1 MTATRLQPQLMKH
14 GSGRCYS
21 WRRPVRE
28 TCSWLRTGELRAH
41 SSLESD
47 GDQGM
52 EGYHLIAV
60 EAARLANRLP
70 ASVIETVVAR
80 LERSDGSDWANL
92 RGQIALAIPTPDY
105 RGAVVSLLD
114 RWRSQAPEVT
124 PQAVAAA
131 LVTAS
136 YIAKKRREEQ
146 AVEVVWTGPDQSVIP
161 LRRTEQAILQVLNSA
176 QNRILLVSYAVYSIP
191 NIQDAV
197 VHAAKRGVT
206 ITVIVETPNKLDV
219 QSEYSTLQALGDEV
233 ARCSTVYYWPKE
245 NRKTDGSGKLGS
257 LHVKCVVGDGRWL
270 FLSSANLTTYAF
282 SLNMELG
289 VLLTGGR
296 APAQVETMFENLM
309 RE

>member
-1 MTATRLQPQLMKH
+1 
-14 GSGRCYS
+14 
-21 WRRPVRE
+21 
-28 TCSWLRTGELRAH
+28 
-41 SSLESD
+41 
-47 GDQGM
+47 M
-52 EGYHLIAV
+52 EGYHLIAE
-60 EAARLANRLP
+60 EAARLASRVP
-70 ASVIETVVAR
+70 TSVIETVAAR

-92 RGQIALAIPTPDY
+92 REQIALAIPTPDY
-105 RGAVVSLLD
+105 RGAVISLLD

-146 AVEVVWTGPDQSVIP
+146 SVEVVWTGPDQSVIP

-197 VHAAKRGVT
+197 VRASKRGVK
-206 ITVIVETPNKLDV
+206 ITVVVETPDKLDV
-219 QSEYSTLQALGDEV
+219 QNEYSTIQALGNDV
-233 ARCSTVYYWPKE
+233 ARCSQVYFWPKE
-245 NRKTDGSGKLGS
+245 KRKADGAGKFGI

-270 FLSSANLTTYAF
+270 FLSSANLTKYAF

-289 VLLTGGR
+289 VLITGGE
-296 APAQVETMFENLM
+296 APSQIERVFDEMI
-309 RE
+309 REKSLAKC

>member
-1 MTATRLQPQLMKH
+1 
-14 GSGRCYS
+14 
-21 WRRPVRE
+21 
-28 TCSWLRTGELRAH
+28 
-41 SSLESD
+41 
-47 GDQGM
+47 M
-52 EGYHLIAV
+52 EGYHLIAE

-105 RGAVVSLLD
+105 RGAVISLLD
-114 RWRSQAPEVT
+114 RWRSMAPEVT

-136 YIAKKRREEQ
+136 YIAKRSRKEQ
-146 AVEVVWTGPDQSVIP
+146 AVELVWTGPVQSVIP

-176 QNRILLVSYAVYSIP
+176 QSRILLVSYAVYSIP

-197 VHAAKRGVT
+197 VRAAKRGVT

-219 QSEYSTLQALGDEV
+219 QNEYSNLKALGEDV
-233 ARCSTVYYWPKE
+233 AKCSAVYYWPKE
-245 NRKTDGSGKLGS
+245 HRKVDATGKLGI
-257 LHVKCVVGDGRWL
+257 LHVKCVVVDGNQL
-270 FLSSANLTTYAF
+270 FLSSANLTKYAF

-289 VLLTGGR
+289 VLIHGGR
-296 APAQVETMFENLM
+296 GPRQIEVVFESLIAEGTLS
-309 RE
+309 RVQPEKGRRDVIE